1 MPNRKPLRSSLISS
15 HSRINNSSWDLS
27 ATVTIRRLSVASLI
41 RSFSSSSVPFKFL
54 SEHLGSENILI
65 SDFTGGRGAT
75 LLALPCWVSP
85 ASHLGVTIGRPLSSL
100 TRGTHRRDSH
110 CFYCIFVPWS
120 PGPRRRFPCRPILPG
135 VTLDIAGVGWLVRFL
150 VDSSHLALQMFPNR
164 AIVLIAASELL
175 NFHP

>member
-1 MPNRKPLRSSLISS
+1 MPNRKPLRSSPISS

-27 ATVTIRRLSVASLI
+27 ATCDD
-41 RSFSSSSVPFKFL
+41 SSSFFSFDPSALAPCRSNSFL
-54 SEHLGSENILI
+54 SIWVSGNILI

-100 TRGTHRRDSH
+100 PRGTHRRDSH

-135 VTLDIAGVGWLVRFL
+135 VTLNITGVGWLVRSRL
-150 VDSSHLALQMFPNR
+150 THLIWPCRCSPSGQ
-164 AIVLIAASELL
+164 
-175 NFHP
+175 